1 MRYFIIFLVTLVA
14 IVLSYYFVDRSV
26 VFFIEEQQIN
36 KSIILKILSDTPIIL
51 ISFLGIYGLLFIFI
65 FKKFMHNK
73 LFQMFFCATLSVVLA
88 AQIKDILKYL
98 FGRYWAN
105 TWLNNNPS
113 LLVNNVYGFHFFQK
127 ANSSFPSG
135 HTTVTFAFC
144 TVCLLYFPKY
154 KYLFII
160 PMITVSIGQIGMH
173 YHFVSDVI
181 AGGFLGYAVAKT
193 LTYYLTSVQFQKLN
207 TLKSK

>member
-1 MRYFIIFLVTLVA
+1 MRYFVIFLV
-14 IVLSYYFVDRSV
+14 VLASIIFSFYFIDKSV
-26 VFFIEEQQIN
+26 VFFIEEQHIN
-36 KSIILKILSDTPIIL
+36 KSIVLKSLSATPNIIL
-51 ISFLGIYGLLFIFI
+51 PILAVYVILFIFI
-65 FKKFMHNK
+65 VKKFMHNK

-98 FGRYWAN
+98 FGRYWAD
-105 TWLNNNPS
+105 TWFNNNPS
-113 LLVNNVYGFHFFQK
+113 LLVNNVYGFQFFQK

-144 TVCLLYFPKY
+144 TVCLLYYPKY

-160 PMITVSIGQIGMH
+160 PMITVCIGQIGMH

-193 LTYYLTSVQFQKLN
+193 LTYYLTSAQFQKLIPF
-207 TLKSK
+207 KSN